1 MRGFQNKR
9 GFSQNRPPRGDGD
22 VGPQSFLGIVQSYEI
37 KDARKANPG
46 EDAVVVALLGD
57 IKGPNGQVVKAEFD
71 QDGKPITV
79 IKIVSVPPKEEPAVQ
94 AGPRGRLSQPMGPN
108 TIFDLMR
115 GRGQS
120 LPAKPGALVLFENVR
135 PGKDGTFRTER
146 CYNAASK
153 EDLEEGRAFPIANGM
168 ASVLPEER
176 RWVTDPSGKG
186 GHFEPT
192 GRQFVIFPNLEA
204 ARVVTSKAELLEAI
218 SEAVSIEGIPGR
230 AGFILR
236 ASITPSSPEE
246 EARIA
251 AGAND
256 VRSADYFIVRAIK
269 EGETWRAPTPEEVI
283 AKYTEGAERNGVRK
297 ELLDAIGKDGVTVEV
312 IPMVA
317 VQRSQY
323 DVPSQSASGYDVS
336 ARHYAVLSVVQEGEK
351 VWGEVY
357 DTDKGRV
364 APLPNTPGFQETTA
378 LIKMSESGNSYVKEV
393 APAER
398 YGTPIPIEDLPTAN
412 LAECHMTGIEKA
424 KEVQRELRIAVA
436 QARKNAPSTP
446 AVEDEGPAPRM

>member
-1 MRGFQNKR
+1 
-9 GFSQNRPPRGDGD
+9 
-22 VGPQSFLGIVQSYEI
+22 
-37 KDARKANPG
+37 
-46 EDAVVVALLGD
+46 
-57 IKGPNGQVVKAEFD
+57 
-71 QDGKPITV
+71 
-79 IKIVSVPPKEEPAVQ
+79 
-94 AGPRGRLSQPMGPN
+94 MGPN

-120 LPAKPGALVLFENVR
+120 LPAKPGDLVLFENFR
-135 PGKDGTFRTER
+135 PGKDGIFRTER
-146 CYNAASK
+146 CYFAASK
-153 EDLEEGRAFPIANGM
+153 EDLENGRAFPIVNAM

-204 ARVVTSKAELLEAI
+204 ARVVSNMDEVRRAVAD
-218 SEAVSIEGIPGR
+218 AVSIDGIPGR
-230 AGFILR
+230 PGFILR
-236 ASITPSSPEE
+236 ASITPSSSDE

-251 AGAND
+251 AGAKD
-256 VRSADYFIVRAIK
+256 VRSADYFIVRAVK
-269 EGETWRAPTPEEVI
+269 DGETWRAPTPEEVI
-283 AKYTEGAERNGVRK
+283 AKYIEGAERNSVRK
-297 ELLDAIGKDGVTVEV
+297 ELLGAIGKDGITVEV
-312 IPMVA
+312 IPIVA

-323 DVPSQSASGYDVS
+323 DVPSQSTSGYDVS
-336 ARHYAVLSVVQEGEK
+336 ARHYAVLGVAQEGER
-351 VWGEVY
+351 VWGEAY

-378 LIKMSESGNSYVKEV
+378 LIKMSESGNSYVKDV

-398 YGTPIPIEDLPTAN
+398 YGTPIPPEDLPTTN

-424 KEVQRELRIAVA
+424 KEEQRKLRIAVA

>member
-9 GFSQNRPPRGDGD
+9 GFSQNRGPRAGGDA
-22 VGPQSFLGIVQSYEI
+22 GPQSFFGIVQSYEI

-71 QDGKPITV
+71 QDGKPITM

-135 PGKDGTFRTER
+135 PSKDGTFRTER

-176 RWVTDPSGKG
+176 RWVPDSSGKG

-192 GRQFVIFPNLEA
+192 GRQFVIFPNLDA
-204 ARVVTSKAELLEAI
+204 SRVVSSREEFVQAV

-236 ASITPSSPEE
+236 ASINADSPEE

-251 AGAND
+251 EGADD
-256 VRSADYFIVRAIK
+256 VRLADHYIVRAVQ
-269 EGETWRAPTPEEVI
+269 EGETWRAPTVDEII
-283 AKYTEGAERNGVRK
+283 AKYSESAERISVRK
-297 ELLDAIGKDGVTVEV
+297 EILDAIGKDGLTVEV

-323 DVPSQSASGYDVS
+323 DVPSQSASGYDVA
-336 ARHYAVLSVVQEGEK
+336 ARHYAVLGVVKEGER
-351 VWGEVY
+351 VWGETY

-364 APLPNTPGFQETTA
+364 APVPNVPGFQETTA
-378 LIKMSESGNSYVKEV
+378 LIKVSDSGNSYVKDV
-393 APAER
+393 GPAER
-398 YGTPIPIEDLPTAN
+398 YGTPVAIENLPTAN
-412 LAECHMTGIEKA
+412 LPDCHLKGIEKA
-424 KEVQRELRIAVA
+424 KELQRELRIAVA
-436 QARKNAPSTP
+436 QARKATPSAPEAEP
-446 AVEDEGPAPRM
+446 DAPAPRM